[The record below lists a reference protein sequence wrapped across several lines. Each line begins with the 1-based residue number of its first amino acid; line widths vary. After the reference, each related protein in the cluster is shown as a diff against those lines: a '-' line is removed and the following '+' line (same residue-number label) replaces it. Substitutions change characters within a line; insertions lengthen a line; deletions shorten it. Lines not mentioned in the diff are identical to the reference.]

1 MKDKISLKH
10 GYTLHFNED
19 DTLSLNIETE
29 EYGTIEIEGRKGNL
43 IDASDFEA
51 YLNDEEEDL
60 EMTLEDLI
68 CGTTEWLK
76 DFDID
81 DETIEAI
88 CKDLTPWFER
98 YAISEEDAI
107 LNKIADLESWI
118 DGRRNTIADLMKR
131 NDMHRMTIAEQNRKI
146 NENADRVFALH
157 TDIEKLN
164 AEISELKVKLKREKP
179 QTYKCKMQVILEL
192 DADIEADTREEAE
205 QKFFDLYRETPY
217 ADMDYVDGDYTI
229 EEVR

>member
-1 MKDKISLKH
+1 MANKISLKH

-29 EYGTIEIEGRKGNL
+29 DYGTIEIEGRKGNL

-51 YLNDEEEDL
+51 YLNDDEEDL

-88 CKDLTPWFER
+88 CKDLTPWFKR
-98 YAISEEDAI
+98 YAISEADKIRLNISNLEKLIKQRKENIATLTKASDSLKKEIDNKMLGIQLNTARVCELNED
-107 LNKIADLESWI
+107 I
-118 DGRRNTIADLMKR
+118 DKYEKTIAVLK
-131 NDMHRMTIAEQNRKI
+131 A
-146 NENADRVFALH
+146 AL
-157 TDIEKLN
+157 KG
-164 AEISELKVKLKREKP
+164 SPK
-179 QTYKCKMQVILEL
+179 TYRCKMQVILEL
-192 DADIEADTREEAE
+192 NADIEADTREEAE

>member
-1 MKDKISLKH
+1 MANKISLKH

-29 EYGTIEIEGRKGNL
+29 DYGTIEIEGRKGNL
-43 IDASDFEA
+43 IDTSDFEA

-76 DFDID
+76 EFDID

-88 CKDLTPWFER
+88 CKDLTPWFEK
-98 YAISEEDAI
+98 YAISEADKIRLNISNLEKLIKFREEHIATIMRDSDSLRKEVDKRMKDI
-107 LNKIADLESWI
+107 RSNTIKIDELNKDIENC
-118 DGRRNTIADLMKR
+118 RNTIS
-131 NDMHRMTIAEQNRKI
+131 
-146 NENADRVFALH
+146 ALKA
-157 TDIEKLN
+157 T
-164 AEISELKVKLKREKP
+164 LKGNPK
-179 QTYKCKMQVILEL
+179 TYKCKMQVILEL
-192 DADIEADTREEAE
+192 NADIEADTREDAE
-205 QKFFDLYRETPY
+205 QKFLDLYRETPY